1 MGGGRMGIRAVLLSV
16 IFLLA
21 GCGLRA
27 THVIAPDYVKK
38 TTRLVV
44 LMPVD
49 DKANDKIAARM
60 LREKMLE
67 ELYYKGYPKIPLDLI
82 DAQLLKLGRGDIRT
96 GVGNISPQAV
106 GDLLKVDAVMYCTL
120 SESGTSLHFLY
131 APTSISALCELKS
144 AKTGEIL
151 WRASFGVVERN
162 FGYSRYDV
170 ERKAVQVYEA
180 AIQNVVN
187 KFMETLPDGPD
198 LS

>member
-1 MGGGRMGIRAVLLSV
+1 MGKRAVLLGIV
-16 IFLLA
+16 FLLA
-21 GCGLRA
+21 GCGFRA
-27 THVIAPDYVKK
+27 TPATVPDYVKK
-38 TTRLVV
+38 TRLVV

-49 DKANDKIAARM
+49 DKANDKTAARM

-82 DAQLLKLGRGDIRT
+82 DAQLPKLGQ
-96 GVGNISPQAV
+96 GNITTGEGKIPPQAV

-120 SESGTSLHFLY
+120 IKSSTPLYFLY
-131 APTSISALCELKS
+131 APTSISVLCELKS

-151 WRASFGVVERN
+151 WRASYGVVERN
-162 FGYSRYDV
+162 FGYSRYDAH
-170 ERKAVQVYEA
+170 RKAVQVYEA
-180 AIQNVVN
+180 AIQKIVN